1 MNSLNLDKYLNI
13 VNEEKKKKGLTDY
26 APLYPMLRVVDDKL
40 YVGVLLTHG
49 KDNVW
54 SKDEQIK
61 GEYWVL
67 IDIES
72 NQIIEFNKTSDKD
85 FVKGNLVPKNTL
97 EKDQELSKYTVEKT
111 LQYKNYLI
119 EDIEKEKLP
128 LQKKLSTILGNDM
141 LVDGEEVNINEYL
154 LANLEEEIDEK
165 ITELVTLLINS
176 KYGSITFYY
185 DMLITEIIKEYLS
198 SKVINKSKIKLA
210 IEIMNYYYDGVIGID
225 NFFNI

>member
-13 VNEEKKKKGLTDY
+13 VNEEKKKKGLNDY
-26 APLYPMLRVVDDKL
+26 APLYPMLRVIDDKL
-40 YVGVLLTHG
+40 YVAVLLTHS

-54 SKDEQIK
+54 NKDEQIK

-67 IDIES
+67 IDIEN

-85 FVKGNLVPKNTL
+85 FVKGNLIPKNTL
-97 EKDQELSKYTVEKT
+97 EKEKELSKYTINKT

-128 LQKKLSTILGNDM
+128 LQKKLSTMLGDNI

-154 LANLEEEIDEK
+154 LANLEEDINEK
-165 ITELVTLLINS
+165 IEELVNVLINS
-176 KYGSITFYY
+176 KYGSLTFYY

-198 SKVINKSKIKLA
+198 SKVINRNKIKLCVL
-210 IEIMNYYYDGVIGID
+210 IMNYYYDGVIGID